1 MEKKGREDWG
11 RSKGMRVMK
20 EKIYTYGKEGR
31 EDWGRSKGMKVMKEK
46 ICIWKRR
53 KRRLGGGVRE

>member
-1 MEKKGREDWG
+1 MKEKIYTYGKEGREDWG

-31 EDWGRSKGMKVMKEK
+31 EDWG
-46 ICIWKRR
+46 
-53 KRRLGGGVRE
+53 GVRE